1 MEITNSQ
8 TDTQVLISQLRA
20 EHLELEKRL
29 AELNSHLSL
38 TPEELV
44 EKKRIQKLKLAK
56 KDAIQA
62 LLSRHD
68 S

>member
-1 MEITNSQ
+1 MDITNSQ
-8 TDTQVLISQLRA
+8 TDTQALVAQLRA

-29 AELNSHLSL
+29 SELNSHLSL

-44 EKKRIQKLKLAK
+44 EKKRIQKMKLLK

-62 LLSRHD
+62 LLSRHKA
-68 S
+68 